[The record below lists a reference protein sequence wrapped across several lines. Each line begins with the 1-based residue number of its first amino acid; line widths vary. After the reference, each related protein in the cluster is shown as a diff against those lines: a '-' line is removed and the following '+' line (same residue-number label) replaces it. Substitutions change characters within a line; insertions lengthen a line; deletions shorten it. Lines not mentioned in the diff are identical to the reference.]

1 MKATFSQLLAAAITW
16 LLFSVPGTADL
27 HAQDNKP
34 VYAYVTYI
42 KVDRGKSDAYLN
54 HVRSFGQQAY
64 QDRIDRGEILG
75 WSLFAVTMRTERS
88 DDYNFVSVTTT
99 NSLKSITDASQ
110 STQQIMKRLRPDMS
124 DNAIADMISQ
134 LNQMRVMVG
143 NETLLRM
150 DELASLQPGG
160 SKYYEINYM
169 KAAPGKESEYEK
181 IESGTFKPVHKERQ
195 AVGDINGWAMWKV
208 AYPYSDARPYNYVTV
223 NSFSDMDKMV
233 ASDYT
238 AAYKKA
244 FPKGDMTKLAPQ
256 MTAARTMQKTEVWRR
271 EIRLSPAPKQ

>member
-1 MKATFSQLLAAAITW
+1 M
-16 LLFSVPGTADL
+16 LLFAFLGVRTVQS
-27 HAQDNKP
+27 QDNKP
-34 VYAYVTYI
+34 VYAYITYI
-42 KVDRGKSDAYLN
+42 KVDRGKTDAYLN

-64 QDRIDRGEILG
+64 QDRINRGEILG
-75 WSLFAVTMRTERS
+75 WSLFSVTMRTDRS

-99 NSLKSITDASQ
+99 NSLKSITDASET
-110 STQQIMKRLRPDMS
+110 TQQIMKRLRPEMS
-124 DNAIADMISQ
+124 DNAIADMVSQ
-134 LNQMRVMVG
+134 LTQMRVMVG

-150 DELASLQPGG
+150 DELASTQPGG

-169 KAAPGKESEYEK
+169 KAAVGKESDYEK
-181 IESGTFKPVHKERQ
+181 LESGTFKPVHKERQ

-208 AYPYSDARPYNYVTV
+208 AYPYSDTRPYNYVTV

-244 FPKGDMTKLAPQ
+244 FPKGDMTKLTPQ
-256 MTAARTMQKTEVWRR
+256 MTAARSMQKTEVWRR
-271 EIRLSPAPKQ
+271 EIRLSPAPKK

>member
-1 MKATFSQLLAAAITW
+1 M
-16 LLFSVPGTADL
+16 LLFAFLGVRTVQS
-27 HAQDNKP
+27 QDNKP
-34 VYAYVTYI
+34 VYAYITYI
-42 KVDRGKSDAYLN
+42 KVDRGKTDAYLN

-64 QDRIDRGEILG
+64 QDRINRGEILG
-75 WSLFAVTMRTERS
+75 WSLFSVTMRTDRS

-99 NSLKSITDASQ
+99 NSLKSITDASET
-110 STQQIMKRLRPDMS
+110 TQQIMKRLRPEMS
-124 DNAIADMISQ
+124 DNAIADMVSQ
-134 LNQMRVMVG
+134 LTQMRVMVG

-150 DELASLQPGG
+150 DELASTQPGG

-169 KAAPGKESEYEK
+169 KAAVGKESDYEK
-181 IESGTFKPVHKERQ
+181 LESGTFKPVHKERQ

-233 ASDYT
+233 TSDYN

-256 MTAARTMQKTEVWRR
+256 MTAARSMQKTEVWRR
-271 EIRLSPAPKQ
+271 EIRLAPATKQ